1 MVVQIQK
8 FVYLNRYDDLTLI
21 QHALKLLI
29 PDTDLSWFEALDVT
43 SIDELYDSVLA
54 YFHTKQP
61 SWLLEQTLCNRQ
73 MTNNENLEAYIS
85 DIQLLSDRLS
95 KTEKEKMSAFVRGL
109 ASNIRTVV
117 VQKDPCS
124 WDETCN
130 CARLAQEALHITH
143 PTERKVSPDIHS
155 ILESQS
161 KTINELA
168 KVVMRV
174 QEKSGQS
181 TINICAANASGRD
194 PLMCQYCY
202 RPNHKAKECPR
213 ILRQRTNGGSRYG
226 PRLKKC
232 DICKMNGHIARDCW
246 YREKH

>member
-54 YFHTKQP
+54 YFHTKQQ

-85 DIQLLSDRLS
+85 DIELLSDRLS

-168 KVVMRV
+168 KLVM
-174 QEKSGQS
+174 
-181 TINICAANASGRD
+181 
-194 PLMCQYCY
+194 
-202 RPNHKAKECPR
+202 
-213 ILRQRTNGGSRYG
+213 
-226 PRLKKC
+226 
-232 DICKMNGHIARDCW
+232 
-246 YREKH
+246 